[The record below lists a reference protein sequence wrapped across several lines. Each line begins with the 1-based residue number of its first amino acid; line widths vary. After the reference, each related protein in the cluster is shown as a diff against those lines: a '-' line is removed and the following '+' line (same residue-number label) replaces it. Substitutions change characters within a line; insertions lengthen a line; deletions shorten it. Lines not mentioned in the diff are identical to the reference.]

1 MKRGLLRWLH
11 RLHAPGLLVLLVAC
25 AVAGGAGFL
34 ASNVADVIKSLR
46 SPVAACLPRL
56 PSRFSCC
63 SVLWLLR
70 FPPYG
75 EQNIRMQAASQGVD
89 PCRIIFTGE

>member
-1 MKRGLLRWLH
+1 M
-11 RLHAPGLLVLLVAC
+11 
-25 AVAGGAGFL
+25 
-34 ASNVADVIKSLR
+34 S
-46 SPVAACLPRL
+46 AACLPRL
-56 PSRFSCC
+56 PCC

-89 PCRIIFTGE
+89 PCRIIFTGEGGGQWYGAEG